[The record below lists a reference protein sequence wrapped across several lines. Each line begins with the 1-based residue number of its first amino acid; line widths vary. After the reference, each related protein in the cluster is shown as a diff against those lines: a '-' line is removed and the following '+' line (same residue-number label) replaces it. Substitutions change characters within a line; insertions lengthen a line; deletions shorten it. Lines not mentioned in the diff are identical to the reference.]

1 MALRQMPARSGRFRS
16 PHQRAG
22 RPNHPPKR
30 RSRRGRIAYFLFL
43 SVFTIAL
50 VEIGARWYLSNVLQ
64 KSSENKFRFNS
75 YRVYEHVPGFREGDG
90 ERDWIEI
97 NGQGFRRSQEVSIA
111 KPAGTKRVFFL
122 GGSAAHGITSA
133 APYPVVHIY
142 QDETV
147 DAHLERML
155 KEALPGQKVEVI
167 NAAVT
172 GYQVFQHTQYLLT
185 ELLAYRPDLVI
196 FFDGNNDHFVND
208 TNYRYMTDFR
218 YQFWKPY
225 LQEPSFSGT
234 WMSFASWMSKYSG
247 AFRGYLAWKMTRD
260 AIKEG
265 MRVDWQGAY
274 VDDATTISNHKKVAR
289 DQYLRAIDD
298 NLFLLA
304 RDSIKA
310 IVCLQ
315 PARDARYRALSA
327 NERAFLHTDRNV
339 AALYPVVVEELKEV
353 TGRWG
358 VPFADLNPAM
368 NDPRWDGEQ
377 LLIDYCHLSAKGGE
391 ACASALLPL
400 VIDALIGTST
410 TDTLSRPAA
419 SGI

>member
-1 MALRQMPARSGRFRS
+1 MSE
-16 PHQRAG
+16 
-22 RPNHPPKR
+22 PNTPPKR

-133 APYPVVHIY
+133 APYPVVHLY

-234 WMSFASWMSKYSG
+234 WMSFVSWMSKYSG

-315 PARDARYRALSA
+315 PLLVMRDTARLSA

-391 ACASALLPL
+391 ACASTLLPL
-400 VIDALIGTST
+400 VIDALSGTST

>member
-1 MALRQMPARSGRFRS
+1 MSETS
-16 PHQRAG
+16 V
-22 RPNHPPKR
+22 PPKR
-30 RSRRGRIAYFLFL
+30 RRWGRIAYYLFL
-43 SVFTIAL
+43 LVFTVAL
-50 VEIGARWYLSNVLQ
+50 VEVGARYYLSNVLH
-64 KSSENKFRFNS
+64 KSSTNKFRFNS

-90 ERDWIEI
+90 ERDWIII
-97 NGQGFRRSQEVSIA
+97 NGNGFRRDADVSLK

-122 GGSAAHGITSA
+122 GGSAAHGISSA

-155 KEALPGQKVEVI
+155 KEAMPGQRVEVI

-185 ELLAYRPDLVI
+185 ELLAYDPDLVI

-225 LQEPSFSGT
+225 LQEPGFGGV
-234 WMSFASWMSKYSG
+234 WMSFASWMSRHSG
-247 AFRGYLAWKMTRD
+247 AFRGYVSWKMTRD
-260 AIKEG
+260 AIEEG

-274 VDDATTISNHKKVAR
+274 VDDSTTISNHRRVAR
-289 DQYLRAIDD
+289 DQFLRAIDN

-304 RDSIKA
+304 RDSVKA

-315 PARDARYRALSA
+315 PLLVMRDPALLSDA
-327 NERAFLHTDRNV
+327 ERGFLHEDPNV
-339 AALYPVVVEELKEV
+339 SALYPVVVEELREV
-353 TGRWG
+353 TGKWQ
-358 VPFADLNPAM
+358 VPFVDLVPSM
-368 NDPRWDGEQ
+368 SDPGNKGEQ
-377 LLIDYCHLSAKGGE
+377 LLLDYCHLSGRGGE
-391 ACASALLPL
+391 VCARALLP
-400 VIDALIGTST
+400 VVMSAL
-410 TDTLSRPAA
+410 RPTAA
-419 SGI
+419 DSAITAPPAPGI

>member
-1 MALRQMPARSGRFRS
+1 MSDS
-16 PHQRAG
+16 TT
-22 RPNHPPKR
+22 PPKR
-30 RSRRGRIAYFLFL
+30 RSRWGRVAYYLFL
-43 SVFTIAL
+43 LVFTVAL
-50 VEIGARWYLSNVLQ
+50 VEIGARYYLSNVLQ
-64 KSSENKFRFNS
+64 KSSDNKFRFNS

-90 ERDWIEI
+90 ERDWIVI
-97 NGQGFRRSQEVSIA
+97 NGQGFRRSEEVA
-111 KPAGTKRVFFL
+111 LKKPAGTRRVFFL

-155 KEALPGQKVEVI
+155 NETMPDQKVEVI

-185 ELLAYRPDLVI
+185 ELLAYDPDLVI

-234 WMSFASWMSKYSG
+234 WMGFASWMSKYSG

-265 MRVDWQGAY
+265 IRVDWQGSY
-274 VDDATTISNHKKVAR
+274 VDDATTISNHRKVAR
-289 DQYLRAIDD
+289 DQFLRAIDQ

-304 RDSIKA
+304 RDSVKA

-315 PARDARYRALSA
+315 PLLVMRDTTRLSA
-327 NERAFLHTDRNV
+327 NERAFLHHDGNLK
-339 AALYPVVVEELKEV
+339 ALYPVVVEELTQV
-353 TGRWG
+353 TGQWG
-358 VPFADLNPAM
+358 VPFLDLNPAM
-368 NDPRWDGEQ
+368 NDARWDGQQ

-391 ACASALLPL
+391 ACATALLPL
-400 VIDALIGTST
+400 VQAALRKSD
-410 TDTLSRPAA
+410 TDSLSKPAA